1 MKKAAKLSGGG
12 AKNVYRLG
20 RTSGRHFVA
29 CQDYP
34 VFLTVHWRAQTH
46 SAVALT
52 IHRL

>member
-1 MKKAAKLSGGG
+1 MKKAAKLSGRG
-12 AKNVYRLG
+12 AKSVYRSWWTNG
-20 RTSGRHFVA
+20 GHFVA

-34 VFLTVHWRAQTH
+34 DFLTVHWRAQTH